1 LCSFPVWRGAELAL
15 FYIMNTMRANLLY
28 AQVQD
33 IHLVRDEATGK
44 SRGFCFLKYE
54 DARSCVLAVDNL
66 TGSKVR
72 ANSFYSSGKYNV
84 DASVF
89 SQTVN

>member
-1 LCSFPVWRGAELAL
+1 MSMLVNPF
-15 FYIMNTMRANLLY
+15 FYE
-28 AQVQD
+28 QVED
-33 IHLVRDEATGK
+33 INLVRDEATGK

-72 ANSFYSSGKYNV
+72 ANSVYSSGNGRLMGVSFFTIAISIFV
-84 DASVF
+84 DPW
-89 SQTVN
+89 TVHSR